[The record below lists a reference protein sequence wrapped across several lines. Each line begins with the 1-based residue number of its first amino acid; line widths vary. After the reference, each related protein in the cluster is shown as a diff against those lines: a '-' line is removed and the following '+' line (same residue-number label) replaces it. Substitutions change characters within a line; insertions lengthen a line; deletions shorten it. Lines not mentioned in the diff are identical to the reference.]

1 MRKQLNSIALAISM
15 CGLAGTAYAQE
26 AGSVVVTGG
35 TAWIDMRQSSSQELK
50 SSSQFGTFTSPGT
63 GAEIHNTFT
72 GELLVTYFATEHI
85 AIESAVGFPPKLNFF
100 SQGVATPLGPQGP
113 AMPVGDLKP
122 LVTARV
128 WAPTLFVKYYFGKKD
143 SVWRPFLGVGVN
155 YTWFSSVQVHPA
167 FSGAL
172 SQFAGPGGRVD
183 ASASSSWNPAFT
195 AGVTYRLNGRWS
207 VLGSITYIPL
217 KTTGKFDAVSA
228 NGTTVLSNTTRI
240 TANPIIG
247 FVGISYRF

>member
-1 MRKQLNSIALAISM
+1 MRKQLNSVVLAFSM
-15 CGLAGTAYAQE
+15 CGLASTACSQE

-35 TAWIDMRQSSSQELK
+35 AAWIDMTLSSAEKVK

-85 AIESAVGFPPKLNFF
+85 AIEGAVGIPPKLNFYAH
-100 SQGVATPLGPQGP
+100 GVVAPLGPQGP
-113 AMPVGDLKP
+113 SMPVGDLKP
-122 LVTARV
+122 LVSARV
-128 WAPTLFVKYYFGKKD
+128 WAPTLFVKYYFGQKD

-155 YTWFSSVQVHPA
+155 YTWFSSVQLHPA

-172 SQFAGPGGRVD
+172 GQFAGPGGRAD
-183 ASASSSWNPAFT
+183 ASASSSWNPAFS

-217 KTTGKFDAVSA
+217 KTTGRFNAVSA
-228 NGTTVLSNTTRI
+228 NGTTVLSNTSRI

-247 FVGISYRF
+247 FVGVSYRF